1 MKRLFTLLT
10 LLSILFTYG
19 TLSGQDNCA
28 DAIELDIT
36 EICDPM
42 TISTTAL
49 TASGIDPGFTCIFGD
64 DVDAWFTLIMPDDLL
79 VLQTV
84 DVGDLRD
91 MAMQLYTGSCGSLS
105 TFECDDDGGL
115 DLHSLISIST
125 AQLAPGTRL
134 FIRIQEFDGAQGNF
148 GICAFSP
155 VYGPGGNC
163 ANAVPLQVGTS
174 CDMTTIDNTDGQPS
188 YVESFCI
195 EAKSNDYWLSAV
207 IPPSGALIVETLELP
222 GLSSDLEV
230 QIYSRN
236 CDAPF
241 GEDCDDDGGV
251 GFQSYIHYTES
262 EPGETVFIRAVV
274 LGEGDAMFGICAV
287 EPSYVTGDLCSDGI
301 GLEINEECEFRTFS
315 LEGAIRSTSDDNPSC
330 IGENNPFDLWMT
342 IQVPASGAAS
352 VTLEPGTDVAVQ
364 VFSGS
369 ACSASLTE
377 IACLTSQNNEEVVA
391 GIPGDVL
398 YLRAVSAINEG
409 EFSICVQPSERLRGD
424 VCATAIQ
431 ISPQTTCQERVF
443 TNSGFSNSEDGFP
456 FICGSEGVS
465 GVDNWFWTTIPP
477 SGNLI
482 IETTVPSDNPINDH
496 VLQVYE
502 GECGDFSIIECND
515 DTNGTASQ
523 VTLTGRTPGEIIYFE
538 VVEFAN
544 NSFGNF
550 GICTYDVSAVDEDGD
565 GWSVAD
571 DCNDND
577 PLINPDATEINDNT
591 VDENC
596 DGSLTAVHDLG
607 GILIDIHPNPTD
619 GRLTVLTADYNNL
632 SYSFM
637 DMQGRVLDK
646 GQVSPQLDFTSHPD
660 GIYVFQVVDRS
671 RGTKVVEKIVLSRH

>member
-1 MKRLFTLLT
+1 MHPA
-10 LLSILFTYG
+10 S
-19 TLSGQDNCA
+19 LSGILREAGC
-28 DAIELDIT
+28 
-36 EICDPM
+36 
-42 TISTTAL
+42 ISAQTNERTV
-49 TASGIDPGFTCIFGD
+49 SGI
-64 DVDAWFTLIMPDDLL
+64 
-79 VLQTV
+79 
-84 DVGDLRD
+84 
-91 MAMQLYTGSCGSLS
+91 
-105 TFECDDDGGL
+105 
-115 DLHSLISIST
+115 
-125 AQLAPGTRL
+125 
-134 FIRIQEFDGAQGNF
+134 
-148 GICAFSP
+148 
-155 VYGPGGNC
+155 
-163 ANAVPLQVGTS
+163 
-174 CDMTTIDNTDGQPS
+174 
-188 YVESFCI
+188 
-195 EAKSNDYWLSAV
+195 
-207 IPPSGALIVETLELP
+207 
-222 GLSSDLEV
+222 
-230 QIYSRN
+230 
-236 CDAPF
+236 
-241 GEDCDDDGGV
+241 
-251 GFQSYIHYTES
+251 
-262 EPGETVFIRAVV
+262 PGETV
-274 LGEGDAMFGICAV
+274 
-287 EPSYVTGDLCSDGI
+287 
-301 GLEINEECEFRTFS
+301 
-315 LEGAIRSTSDDNPSC
+315 
-330 IGENNPFDLWMT
+330 
-342 IQVPASGAAS
+342 
-352 VTLEPGTDVAVQ
+352 
-364 VFSGS
+364 
-369 ACSASLTE
+369 
-377 IACLTSQNNEEVVA
+377 
-391 GIPGDVL
+391 
-398 YLRAVSAINEG
+398 YLRAMNGISAG
-409 EFSICVQPSERLRGD
+409 EFDICVQPSERLRGD